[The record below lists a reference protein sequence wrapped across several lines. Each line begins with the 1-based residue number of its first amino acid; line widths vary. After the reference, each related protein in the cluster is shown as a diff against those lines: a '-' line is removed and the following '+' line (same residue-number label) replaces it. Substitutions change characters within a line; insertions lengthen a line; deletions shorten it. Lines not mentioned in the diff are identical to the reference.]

1 MNINQLREEIAID
14 EGVKLES
21 YHDHLGLKTVGIGHL
36 CREDEPEFDLPL
48 GTKIS
53 EDRCNELFDK
63 DIKMTI
69 KDCKKLYKDF
79 LNLPEEAQRIIA
91 NMMFN
96 LGYPRLSKFKKMK
109 EAVDNRDWF
118 EASVQMTDSRWYNQ
132 VPNRA
137 KRLVERMKNIS

>member
-1 MNINQLREEIAID
+1 
-14 EGVKLES
+14 
-21 YHDHLGLKTVGIGHL
+21 
-36 CREDEPEFDLPL
+36 
-48 GTKIS
+48 
-53 EDRCNELFDK
+53 
-63 DIKMTI
+63 MTI

-79 LNLPEEAQRIIA
+79 NNLPEEAKRIIA

-132 VPNRA
+132 VTNRA
-137 KRLVERMKNIS
+137 KRLVDRMKAIT